1 MKLSVALRRVKAAL
15 SSQVQ
20 LCKTHVRSYRGYLSR
35 SVIVTLV
42 CVGAGLIV
50 FQVWAHLELSRRAV
64 DTSEAITHRHI
75 ATLFAERLRRFS
87 EHASKGE
94 VYRQINELAR
104 LNPAVRVY
112 LLDEYGIVK
121 ASPKEY
127 GRIAM
132 PFVDLRPIKRFLA
145 LGEETA
151 VVYGED
157 PSALRVERPIS
168 VEQLRLGGGTHYLYV
183 VLAEG
188 GAHATIDSVFGSTVG
203 VGALVI
209 ATTSIGV
216 IVLLVLAI
224 AYRRLYK
231 LQGSVAALSHDLRS
245 PLSSIQGY
253 LETLLN
259 KGEALNGESSQRFM
273 KIALRS
279 TQSAASL
286 VDDLHHLSRFEAAGE
301 RPRME
306 AFSLS
311 DLVMDLEMSL
321 QQQLREKE
329 ISFSVDVPAVLP
341 LAYGNIQLVERL
353 LRNLLQNALRYTPQ
367 RGKIELTVQLVATKT
382 RVTVLDSGCGILESE
397 MTKVKGPFFRGTN
410 VSSSVQG
417 SGIGLSI
424 ASAVARLH
432 GSELKILSREGEGT
446 AAVFELPHAPS
457 ARRKVA

>member
-1 MKLSVALRRVKAAL
+1 
-15 SSQVQ
+15 
-20 LCKTHVRSYRGYLSR
+20 
-35 SVIVTLV
+35 
-42 CVGAGLIV
+42 
-50 FQVWAHLELSRRAV
+50 
-64 DTSEAITHRHI
+64 
-75 ATLFAERLRRFS
+75 
-87 EHASKGE
+87 
-94 VYRQINELAR
+94 
-104 LNPAVRVY
+104 LNLPIY
-112 LLDEYGIVK
+112 LLDEHGVVK
-121 ASPKEY
+121 ASPKDY

-132 PFVDLRPIKRFLA
+132 PFVDLRPIRRFLA
-145 LGEETA
+145 LGEKKA
-151 VVYGED
+151 VVYGDD
-157 PSALRVERPIS
+157 PSKLHAVRPIS

-203 VGALVI
+203 VGTLIV
-209 ATTSIGV
+209 ATISIGV
-216 IVLLVLAI
+216 IVLLVVAV
-224 AYRRLYK
+224 AYRRLYQ
-231 LQGSVAALSHDLRS
+231 LQGSVAALSHDLRG

-253 LETLLN
+253 LETVLL
-259 KGEALNGESSQRFM
+259 KGESLHSESAQRFM

-286 VDDLHHLSRFEAAGE
+286 VDDLHHVSRLEAAGE
-301 RPRME
+301 RPSME

-321 QQQLREKE
+321 QQFLREKE
-329 ISFSVDVPAVLP
+329 ISLTVDVPAVLP

-367 RGKIELTVQLVATKT
+367 RGKIQLTVQLVATRI

-410 VSSSVQG
+410 VSSVVQG

-446 AAVFELPHAPS
+446 AVVFELPHAPS
-457 ARRKVA
+457 TRRKVA